1 VGIYDSTDNIK
12 IIPHRHAC
20 DLGNLSLKL
29 SFLVILD
36 YIKLTIK
43 TITAQEKG
51 HVSSR
56 SVWVDKGWWKLL
68 MVRWEGWP
76 LQSAFGG
83 AGMKGYKAPLPH

>member
-1 VGIYDSTDNIK
+1 MGIYDSTDNIK

-43 TITAQEKG
+43 KLIVLSQPKKRDMFLQG
-51 HVSSR
+51 VF
-56 SVWVDKGWWKLL
+56 GWIK
-68 MVRWEGWP
+68 V
-76 LQSAFGG
+76 GG
-83 AGMKGYKAPLPH
+83 NS